1 MNLLIFATIHPERQK
16 VFTLYITEI
25 LKSGNGKN
33 LLGLIDITKEQ
44 TIRMYISGTN
54 LVIKKTKQNTIRS
67 LLRTCRSAYSLLS
80 FQNVI
85 DFCLIQASNLRK
97 KDIHFSP
104 IIKVSSPLLLS
115 LGYKSSNTWFPVIH

>member
-16 VFTLYITEI
+16 VFTLYIKEI

-33 LLGLIDITKEQ
+33 SLGLIDIKEQ

-104 IIKVSSPLLLS
+104 IIKVSSPLVLS
-115 LGYKSSNTWFPVIH
+115 LGYTSSNTWFPVIH